1 MSCGG
6 RSLQVGRFLAHK
18 QSLAGNEGNCS
29 PEHGTAG
36 RLLHLGFACFS
47 RPTESLGEKWIFVE
61 EGGVGAWVGRGS
73 RGPCPF
79 GPASIAFHPSAQ
91 YPFESLFRSQHY
103 ALLDNSCR
111 EYLFLCDFFL
121 VAGTPA
127 LDLFNAVM
135 GKTLAMFLVSICSR
149 VRWGEGG

>member
-1 MSCGG
+1 MGARERWGCRGHAP
-6 RSLQVGRFLAHK
+6 RVLTV
-18 QSLAGNEGNCS
+18 S
-29 PEHGTAG
+29 P
-36 RLLHLGFACFS
+36 
-47 RPTESLGEKWIFVE
+47 P
-61 EGGVGAWVGRGS
+61 
-73 RGPCPF
+73 
-79 GPASIAFHPSAQ
+79 PSAQ

-135 GKTLAMFLVSICSR
+135 GKTLAMFLVS
-149 VRWGEGG
+149 VWGREAWGTRPRLAGIK